1 MHDGGMLEAI
11 SLLLLFQLLGE
22 ALTHLFGLP
31 LPGPVI
37 GMAALFLAWPLLGRA
52 HDGVEQLS
60 TGLLSHLGLL
70 FVPAGVGVM
79 LHWGLLAAWWGPL
92 LLALVSS
99 TLLTMAL
106 AAWIF
111 SRLRRRDKSEAP

>member
-1 MHDGGMLEAI
+1 MLEAI

-37 GMAALFLAWPLLGRA
+37 GMAALFLAWPWLSRV
-52 HDGVEQLS
+52 HDGVERLA

-79 LHWGLLAAWWGPL
+79 LHWGLLASWWGPL
-92 LLALVSS
+92 LLGLVSS
-99 TLLTMAL
+99 TLLTMAV
-106 AAWIF
+106 AAWVF
-111 SRLRRRDKSEAP
+111 SRWRRGAAEPPP